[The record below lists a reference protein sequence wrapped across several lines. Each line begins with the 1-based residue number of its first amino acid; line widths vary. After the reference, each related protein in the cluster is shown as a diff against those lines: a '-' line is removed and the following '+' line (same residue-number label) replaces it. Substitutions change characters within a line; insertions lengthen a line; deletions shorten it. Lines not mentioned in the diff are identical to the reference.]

1 MTSTALYAVAA
12 VAVAALTALVFAVHG
27 GGSYMFLLYGA
38 ILAVVFAGFAY
49 DAHRSTSEPTP
60 ARAR

>member
-1 MTSTALYAVAA
+1 MRSTALYAGTA
-12 VAVAALTALVFAVHG
+12 VTLALLTMIVLATHG
-27 GGSYMFLLYGA
+27 SGSYMFVLYGG

-49 DAHRSTSEPTP
+49 DDYTADSGSVT